1 MVWRHLSLSCA
12 RSNLVFADVA
22 SALPLDTMT
31 PSSALPVHCA
41 CAVEAANK
49 AQTMIATVDRRRT
62 ENLVDPKG
70 VAEVY
75 RHASHCRAPTKQLG
89 EMSDKI
95 VLAASPAS
103 AVNSGD
109 NSPCHSPGSHI

>member
-1 MVWRHLSLSCA
+1 MVCFHFSLSCA
-12 RSNLVFADVA
+12 RSNLVFAEVA

-41 CAVEAANK
+41 CAVEAENK
-49 AQTMIATVDRRRT
+49 AQTITTTVDRRRT
-62 ENLVDPKG
+62 KNLIDSKG

-75 RHASHCRAPTKQLG
+75 RYAPRGRASNKQLG

-95 VLAASPAS
+95 ALRC
-103 AVNSGD
+103 GITR
-109 NSPCHSPGSHI
+109 PGRQLRW